1 MSTRSNKPKDD
12 STVIPVVRETLQ
24 VGKRQVET
32 GKVTVEVTPTL
43 RKQVVDLPLTQETAS
58 VERVTINRVVDRPEQ
73 PRQEGDL
80 TIVPVYEEVL
90 IVEKRLML
98 KEEVRI
104 KREKHS
110 RQERREVE
118 LRVEEA
124 QVRRSA
130 ATGDD

>member
-73 PRQEGDL
+73 PRQEGDV

-90 IVEKRLML
+90 VVEKRLML

-104 KREKHS
+104 KREKRS
-110 RQERREVE
+110 RHEHRQVD

-130 ATGDD
+130 APADD